1 MKNFF
6 TIFFALILTI
16 GAYGQQQKFEETLTT
31 TENPEQPKVRVGAD
45 FAMHFQGLNHHADTA
60 HLIPLG
66 KGITLP
72 AANFNINATLADG
85 IEVNLT
91 TYLASRHHND
101 TWVKGGYLLVDK
113 LPFLKSAAIDRIMDY
128 LTLKVGV
135 MELNYGDAHFRRT
148 DNGNAIRNPFVGNY
162 IIDAF
167 TTAPAAELLFRSNG
181 LLLMGAITTGT
192 LKPEL
197 AGYNAASK
205 SYSAY
210 NAGKELAFYGKAG
223 YDKQISEDFRLRATV
238 SGYHANRNHFGS
250 LYYGDR
256 AGNPFFL
263 VMQRQTNNAAD
274 VDASANFATGN
285 WGPGFT
291 NKDNSVMANL
301 FAKYKGLEFFGT
313 YENAQGTT
321 LAGADFDYS
330 QYAIEGVFRFGGDE
344 QFFAGAKYN
353 EAWNQTDS
361 RINRI
366 EAGAGWLPTKN
377 MVVKAEYI
385 DQNYSKFPVYGGNAG
400 FDGVMVEAA
409 ISF

>member
-1 MKNFF
+1 MK
-6 TIFFALILTI
+6 TIFTLLFALILTI
-16 GAYGQQQKFEETLTT
+16 GAYGQQQQFEETVSTN
-31 TENPEQPKVRVGAD
+31 EKPDQPRVRIGAD
-45 FAMHFQGLNHHADTA
+45 FAMHFQGLKHHADTA
-60 HLIPLG
+60 RLIPLG

-135 MELNYGDAHFRRT
+135 MEINYGDAHFRRT

-181 LLLMGAITTGT
+181 IILMGAITTGT

-197 AGYNAASK
+197 AGYNATFNRYTAF
-205 SYSAY
+205 
-210 NAGKELAFYGKAG
+210 NAGEELAFYGKVG
-223 YDKQISEDFRLRATV
+223 YDKQISEDLRLRATI
-238 SGYHANRNHFGS
+238 SGYHAKKNHFGS

-263 VMQRQTNNAAD
+263 VMQRQTNSPAD
-274 VDASANFATGN
+274 VDASANFVTGN

-301 FAKYKGLEFFGT
+301 FAKFKGLEFFGT
-313 YENAQGTT
+313 YENARGTT
-321 LAGADFDYS
+321 LAGTDFDFS
-330 QYAIEGVFRFGGDE
+330 QYALEGVFRFGGEE
-344 QFFAGAKYN
+344 QFFAGLKYN
-353 EAWNQTDS
+353 NAWNQADS
-361 RINRI
+361 KINRI

-377 MVVKAEYI
+377 IVVKAEYI
-385 DQNYSKFPVYGGNAG
+385 DQNYSEFPVYGGNAG
-400 FDGVMVEAA
+400 FDGIMVEAA